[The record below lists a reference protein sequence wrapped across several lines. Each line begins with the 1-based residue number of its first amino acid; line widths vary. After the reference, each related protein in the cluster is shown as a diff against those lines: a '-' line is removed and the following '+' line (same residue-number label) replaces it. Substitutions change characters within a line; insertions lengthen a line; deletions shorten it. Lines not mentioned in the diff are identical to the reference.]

1 MGSLEEGARNAVLV
15 CMGLKLGEHVLV
27 TTDRSQINVGKALEK
42 VAVEV
47 TGSQNVKLFVI
58 EDLARR
64 PLKAL
69 PKQIDDAIPW
79 ANVTFW
85 AAQSLPGELPSRR
98 RFLEQTKKFARHG
111 HMPNISEQLMKQGM
125 CSDYNEVYA
134 LTHKVFDT
142 VKGANKIE
150 VANRYGV
157 HLNVEFDK
165 TWRWVPSDGRYHVK
179 GRWGNLPEGEVFTA
193 PKRVEGTLGTNLLG
207 DWFSEK
213 YGNFKD
219 ILSLEIRDSIIQMDT
234 VQCANESLRTDLS
247 QYLSTDPNS
256 PRASEFALPTNP
268 LLMTLPTIG
277 NLLQDEKA
285 RVHIAFGD
293 PYRDET
299 GAPWESKTHVDML
312 LEACNMKVDGKAVM
326 QDGKYII

>member
-1 MGSLEEGARNAVLV
+1 MGSLEKGAKNAVVV
-15 CMGLKLGEHVLV
+15 CMGLKPGEHVLIV
-27 TTDRSQINVGKALEK
+27 TDNAQLKIGQALENVSK
-42 VAVEV
+42 RI
-47 TGSQNVKLFVI
+47 TGYVKLFVI
-58 EDLARR
+58 EDLAQR
-64 PLKAL
+64 PLKVL
-69 PKQIDDAIPW
+69 PKQIVDAIPW

-98 RFLEQTKKFARHG
+98 TFMEQAKRYARHG
-111 HMPNISEQLMKQGM
+111 HMPNITMQLMEQGM

-134 LTHKVFDT
+134 LTHQVYDA
-142 VKGANKIE
+142 VKGANSIE
-150 VANRYGV
+150 VTNPFGV
-157 HLNVEFDK
+157 NLRVEFDRN
-165 TWRWVPSDGRYHVK
+165 WRWVPSDGRYHDK

-193 PKRVEGTLGTNLLG
+193 PKKVNGTLGTNLLG

-219 ILSLEIRDSIIQMDT
+219 LLSFEIRDSMINVGSIN
-234 VQCANESLRTDLS
+234 CANKVLRNELT
-247 QYLSTDPNS
+247 QYLSTDSNS
-256 PRASEFALPTNP
+256 SRASEFALPTNP
-268 LLMTLPTIG
+268 LLMSLPTIG

-312 LEACNMKVDGKAVM
+312 LDECNVKVDGKTIM
-326 QDGKYII
+326 ENGKYII